1 VTLRRFFIK
10 TSLSKEMFIDGQDAH
25 HISKVLR
32 LQVGDKIIVIPPDGQ
47 AGTAQIIEIAVDR
60 VRLLLERTLE
70 EAKEAPIQ
78 VYLAQ
83 GLPKS
88 DKMDYIIQKAVE
100 LGVTAIFPIQ
110 MDHSVVQYDH
120 AKKKSR
126 GERWQK
132 ISLEAAKQCG
142 RSFIPSVEPIQSLTE
157 LFSRLLDEVVII
169 MLYEGQTEKGLKKAL
184 AEKTAK
190 NYLLL
195 VGPEGGFSNQE
206 LIISQKHG
214 ALVVTMGPRILR
226 TETASLAA
234 VAMIMYEYGDMGG

>member
-1 VTLRRFFIK
+1 ML
-10 TSLSKEMFIDGQDAH
+10 IDGQDAH

-32 LQVGDKIIVIPPDGQ
+32 LQVGDKIIVISPDGQ
-47 AGTAQIIEIAVDR
+47 AGTAQIIEIAAEGI
-60 VRLLLERTLE
+60 RLFLEGTLE

-78 VYLAQ
+78 IYLAQ

-100 LGVTAIFPIQ
+100 LGVSAIFPIQ
-110 MDHSVVQYDH
+110 MDHSVVHYDN
-120 AKKKSR
+120 AKRKSR
-126 GERWQK
+126 VERWQK

-142 RSFIPSVEPIQSLTE
+142 RSIVPSIEPIQSLAE
-157 LFSRLLDEVVII
+157 LFSKISDEIVII
-169 MLYEGQTEKGLKKAL
+169 MLYEGQTKMGIKKAL
-184 AEKTAK
+184 AEKSAK
-190 NYLLL
+190 TYLLL

-214 ALVVTMGPRILR
+214 ALVVTMGSRILR

-234 VAMIMYEYGDMGG
+234 LAMIMYEYGDMGG